1 MIKKINSKFL
11 FEKELLKKIEEDVN
25 KLNTQKPYTLV
36 LEYFNSSMLGSVD
49 EIEMCEIKKDQL
61 ILKNRLRKYFDSK
74 NIDIKKLYILG
85 SKDNSLIDEFTLA
98 VEETSDEE
106 DTKDIIWPCK
116 EIFFYD
122 GGKKILDDMLDNDEI
137 DIVEYENQIK
147 ILKYEFGLLED
158 FEDELYIN

>member
-11 FEKELLKKIEEDVN
+11 FKEELLKELDKDID
-25 KLNTQKPYTLV
+25 KLNTKNSYTLV
-36 LEYFNSSMLGSVD
+36 LEYFNSSMIGSAD
-49 EIEMCEIKKDQL
+49 EVEMCEIKKEQL
-61 ILKNRLRKYFDSK
+61 LLKNRLRTYFDSK
-74 NIDIKKLYILG
+74 NIDIRKLYILG
-85 SKDNSLIDEFTLA
+85 SKDSSLIDKFSLA
-98 VEETSDEE
+98 VEETTEDE
-106 DTKDIIWPCK
+106 DVKNIIWPCK

-122 GGKKILDDMLDNDEI
+122 GGKKILDEMLDNDEI